1 MDSLV
6 WVAMGVFLALA
17 INMRLKDESRLT
29 TPVQLSEPD
38 TNHPGFKSG
47 VDGIFKV
54 RVIAMEFDEIGPVIY
69 INGEFSLGP
78 ERVDIDIVTAE
89 VHVGGRVENF
99 VSFDPSTE
107 DDPGERK
114 IGDLVNLISPVWLVP
129 EQKGKFRTPMFAP
142 DSEDRLN
149 MIMDQLDSAALRMVE
164 KLDMEFGDYSLEGE
178 FLNRIESDFLNDFVV
193 RELASDIKK
202 ELIWRAGHMV
212 VIVRFMNSYDEIVEE
227 LRLELDLA
235 AKDAE
240 ALDGNIDNIILNAFR
255 AQLDLETINYST
267 VVYES

>member
-1 MDSLV
+1 M

-17 INMRLKDESRLT
+17 ISMRLREESKL
-29 TPVQLSEPD
+29 EPLAQFPKPAAK
-38 TNHPGFKSG
+38 HPGFKSG
-47 VDGIFKV
+47 TDGIFKV

-69 INGEFSLGP
+69 INGEFALGP

-89 VHVGGRVENF
+89 VHIGGKVENF
-99 VSFDPSTE
+99 VSFDPSTD
-107 DDPGERK
+107 DDPGEK
-114 IGDLVNLISPVWLVP
+114 TIGDLVNLISPVWLVP
-129 EQKGKFRTPMFAP
+129 EQRGKFRTPMFAP

-149 MIMDQLDSAALRMVE
+149 IIMDQLDSAALRMVE
-164 KLDMEFGDYSLEGE
+164 KLDMEFGDYPLEGE
-178 FLNRIESDFLNDFVV
+178 FLERIESDFLNDFVV
-193 RELASDIKK
+193 KELASDIKR

-212 VIVRFMNSYDEIVEE
+212 VIVRFMNSYDEVVEE
-227 LRLELDLA
+227 SRLELDLA

-240 ALDGNIDNIILNAFR
+240 ALDGNTDNIILNAFR